1 MKKLLAL
8 FLFIL
13 ISCNMSAFAGRTKF
27 DDLPYG
33 NYKCVKDGETCDYY
47 IYESGSGGSGRAC
60 PQIKKG
66 VHPDV
71 HFNEMAD
78 LLSSKYCKFTPTRI
92 KKYECQYS
100 SKWSAS
106 VYMENGRVISASYSP
121 DMPQRKMQEYYESSK
136 CKPVPMKHR

>member
-13 ISCNMSAFAGRTKF
+13 ISCNMYAFAGRTKF

-33 NYKCVKDGETCDYY
+33 NYTCVKDGETCDFY
-47 IYESGSGGSGRAC
+47 IYDNGSGGSGKAC
-60 PQIKKG
+60 PELKKG

-71 HFNEMAD
+71 YFSQMGEFLA
-78 LLSSKYCKFTPTRI
+78 SKYCRFTPTRVR
-92 KKYECQYS
+92 KYECNYG
-100 SKWSAS
+100 KWQGT
-106 VYMENGRVISASYSP
+106 VYLDNGKVISASYSP